1 MSLRRFVIE
10 QLATRDVFGCMT
22 TDCAPSIL
30 TDEFT
35 PLFFEAER
43 WSRREQE
50 WESVE
55 SMFGISRRLVEII
68 ARVSLFMPQHFLGL
82 AGIPSRIPDYLD
94 VLEGWNYVS
103 SIESTI

>member
-1 MSLRRFVIE
+1 
-10 QLATRDVFGCMT
+10 MT

-30 TDEFT
+30 TDDFT
-35 PLFFEAER
+35 PLFFDAER

-68 ARVSLFMPQHFLGL
+68 ARVSAFSHLKWIGPVGV
-82 AGIPSRIPDYLD
+82 ADD
-94 VLEGWNYVS
+94 S
-103 SIESTI
+103 SAL

>member
-30 TDEFT
+30 TEAFT
-35 PLFFEAER
+35 PLFFEAEK
-43 WSRREQE
+43 WSRKERE
-50 WESVE
+50 WESIE

-68 ARVSLFMPQHFLGL
+68 ARVRISLTHMIG
-82 AGIPSRIPDYLD
+82 D
-94 VLEGWNYVS
+94 
-103 SIESTI
+103 

>member
-30 TDEFT
+30 TDDFT
-35 PLFFEAER
+35 PLFFDAER

-68 ARVSLFMPQHFLGL
+68 ARVSEILYLIWITL
-82 AGIPSRIPDYLD
+82 ARMADD
-94 VLEGWNYVS
+94 S
-103 SIESTI
+103 SAL

>member
-22 TDCAPSIL
+22 TDLAPSIL
-30 TDEFT
+30 TSSFT

-43 WSRREQE
+43 WSRRESE

-55 SMFGISRRLVEII
+55 SMFGMSRRLVEII
-68 ARVSLFMPQHFLGL
+68 ARVSHFFDLRAWG
-82 AGIPSRIPDYLD
+82 AH
-94 VLEGWNYVS
+94 
-103 SIESTI
+103 TA